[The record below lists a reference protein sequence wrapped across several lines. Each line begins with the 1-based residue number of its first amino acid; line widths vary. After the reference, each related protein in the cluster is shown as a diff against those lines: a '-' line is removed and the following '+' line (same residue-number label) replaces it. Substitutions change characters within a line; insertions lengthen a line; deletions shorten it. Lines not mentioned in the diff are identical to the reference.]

1 MARLPIRLRLMLAVT
16 GAVALVLAGG
26 GFLLYHHLA
35 TSLDS
40 TLDQGLRTRSRD
52 VAALVSQADPG
63 LREAPPAPVA
73 DTAGSFAQVLDARGR
88 VHDETRGLGGRPL
101 LAGALLQRARAG
113 PLLITRVHLLG
124 ADVRLLAVPVAT
136 QGRHVVLVVGA
147 PLASRDRALSSLR
160 SELLVGGP
168 FALLLAALIGYLV
181 AGAALAPVE
190 RMRARAA
197 SITERRLSERLPVP
211 RARDEIARL
220 GTTLNEM
227 LDRLEAGLRRER
239 SFVADASHEL
249 RTPLS
254 LVRTE
259 VELALDMPRGIP
271 ELQAALRSIGEEAD
285 RLSQLA
291 DDLLLLARLDEGQI
305 PLRVEPVHAEALLG
319 DLAERFRRRAA
330 DDGRRIA
337 VQATEIVM
345 RCDRI
350 RVEQAL
356 ANLVENA
363 LRHGSGT
370 VTLSA
375 ALHGGEVEVHVV
387 DEGPGFADG
396 IVDTALERF
405 TRGDAA
411 RRAGGAGLGLA
422 IVKAIIEAHGGTVA
436 LAHDEGGGAD
446 VVLLLPHARPVAPNA
461 RDAAPAG
468 AVAG

>member
-1 MARLPIRLRLMLAVT
+1 MARLPIRLRVMIAAT

-40 TLDQGLRTRSRD
+40 TLDQGLRARSRD
-52 VAALVSQADPG
+52 VAALVAQADPG

-101 LAGALLQRARAG
+101 IAGAVLRQARAG
-113 PLLITRVHLLG
+113 PLLISRVHQLG
-124 ADVRLLAVPVAT
+124 ADVRLLAVPAAAD
-136 QGRHVVLVVGA
+136 GHRLVLVVGA
-147 PLASRDRALSSLR
+147 PLASRDRALASLR

-181 AGAALAPVE
+181 AGAALRPVE

-211 RARDEIARL
+211 RAHDEIARL

-227 LDRLEAGLRRER
+227 LDRLEAGLKRER

-254 LVRTE
+254 LVRAE
-259 VELALDMPRGIP
+259 VELALDMPRGVP

-291 DDLLLLARLDEGQI
+291 DDLLLLARLDEGQMS
-305 PLRVEPVHAEALLG
+305 LRTEMVHAATLLG
-319 DLAERFRRRAA
+319 DLAERFRRRAG

-337 VQATEIVM
+337 VQAADVVV
-345 RCDRI
+345 RCDRV

-356 ANLVENA
+356 ANVVENA
-363 LRHGSGT
+363 LRYGGGT

-375 ALHGGEVEVHVV
+375 ALRGADVEIHVA
-387 DEGPGFADG
+387 DEGPGFPGG
-396 IVDTALERF
+396 IADTAFVRF

-411 RRAGGAGLGLA
+411 RTAGGAGLGLA

-436 LAHDEGGGAD
+436 LAPGDGAGAD
-446 VVLLLPHARPVAPNA
+446 VVLRLPAARPAPSHC
-461 RDAAPAG
+461 DAAPVG
-468 AVAG
+468 AVAR